1 MQSRDPGIPRQAY
14 VRFGAAGP
22 FRIQANE
29 VAIGL
34 TIWRYRRI
42 AA

>member
-1 MQSRDPGIPRQAY
+1 MADSPVASSDLSLSTYGLITA
-14 VRFGAAGP
+14 VVVA
-22 FRIQANE
+22 

-42 AA
+42 TA